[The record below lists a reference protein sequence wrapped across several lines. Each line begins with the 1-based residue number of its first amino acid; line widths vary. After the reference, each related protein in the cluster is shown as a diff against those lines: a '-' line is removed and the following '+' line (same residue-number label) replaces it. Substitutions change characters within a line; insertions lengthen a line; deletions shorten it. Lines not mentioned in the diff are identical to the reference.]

1 MTKKRR
7 SGGRNKPAGAR
18 GRVSEFNRLPRLPR
32 CGDARLRSGSPS
44 TRLARALTPRPPRP
58 LQVRRVRCESSAAL
72 VPKDKAIKRFV
83 VRNMVDASA
92 IRDLQDSCA
101 IEGECWTRARAL
113 ERAGGARMCGR

>member
-1 MTKKRR
+1 MRR
-7 SGGRNKPAGAR
+7 CAAPER
-18 GRVSEFNRLPRLPR
+18 
-32 CGDARLRSGSPS
+32 GSPS
-44 TRLARALTPRPPRP
+44 ARLARALTPRPPHP

-113 ERAGGARMCGR
+113 ELAGGARMCGR